1 MKLHTTAT
9 NDPKIIASSIG
20 VNPYFLKDYLKAK
33 DFFSMRK
40 ISSVFETLREIDMKS
55 KGVDSNLNSK
65 ELYNELLIRIFNN

>member
-1 MKLHTTAT
+1 
-9 NDPKIIASSIG
+9 
-20 VNPYFLKDYLKAK
+20 
-33 DFFSMRK
+33 MRK

>member
-1 MKLHTTAT
+1 MKLHTIAT
-9 NDPKIIASSIG
+9 NDHKIVASSIG
-20 VNPYFLKDYLKAK
+20 INPYFLKDYLKAK